1 MLGLLSLVSPAAY
14 YFGSSLLNGSATP
27 EGEAMP
33 ASSAIS
39 YDTILFIAGG
49 MIMAFVG
56 LAVLIGVIEA
66 WRHRRNERRIR
77 RHLRN

>member
-1 MLGLLSLVSPAAY
+1 
-14 YFGSSLLNGSATP
+14 
-27 EGEAMP
+27 MP

-66 WRHRRNERRIR
+66 WRQRSDERRIR
-77 RHLRN
+77 KHLRN